1 MKKIFGITLAAALL
15 GLLVSCGGAMA
26 SNPLCG
32 KWKDNILQTT
42 IYEFNGNGT
51 YKYTPT
57 DIIDS
62 VYFDGDW
69 STEGST
75 LTLSQKK
82 SHSLGFTFDD
92 PFTYSYTYSVSG
104 NSATINSIP
113 YSKM

>member
-32 KWKDNILQTT
+32 KWKDNILQTM

-57 DIIDS
+57 DIIET
-62 VYFDGDW
+62 VYYEGDW

-75 LTLSQKK
+75 LTLNQKK
-82 SHSLGFTFDD
+82 GHSIIYFDD
-92 PFTYSYTYSVSG
+92 PATYSYTYSVSG

-113 YSKM
+113 FSKM